1 MIFAQKLP
9 FLSKFIILL
18 FLVRINLMVFK
29 FSQLIMVSDKGQ
41 DYRICPSFI
50 ISNELM
56 DTVIIFMGAP

>member
-1 MIFAQKLP
+1 
-9 FLSKFIILL
+9 
-18 FLVRINLMVFK
+18 MVFK

-56 DTVIIFMGAP
+56 DTVIIFMGVP